1 MTDDL
6 FDLHDIDYDFINNT
20 PSPDIHSADRSTQ
33 VSVSAY
39 VCPPP
44 RITHTS
50 RAWD

>member
-6 FDLHDIDYDFINNT
+6 FNLQDIDYSFINNT

-33 VSVSAY
+33 VSASAY

-44 RITHTS
+44 PIIHEF
-50 RAWD
+50 RARD